1 MISMDIPEVPDIR
14 LSQTMNRIWKS
25 ININNPFKLEVLF
38 IEIQYLLKRPPKH
51 PRLKDAKMKINATE
65 DVIGTWITPQ
75 THRHDVS
82 LR

>member
-65 DVIGTWITPQ
+65 DVIGTWITPPQ
-75 THRHDVS
+75 INNINN
-82 LR
+82 